1 MVITITIETS
11 FEIVEY
17 GGVDN
22 EVKERNIPLNH
33 NICVRSVKYDL
44 ALKKKNS
51 GNHFSEYLGQ
61 KRNFS
66 ETCVH

>member
-44 ALKKKNS
+44 ALKKKKQWQS
-51 GNHFSEYLGQ
+51 FFRIFRSE
-61 KRNFS
+61 KKFF
-66 ETCVH
+66 